1 MVGIVLV
8 VCMCEC
14 VYGGG
19 GISSR
24 DKKVESRGD
33 SMRREEEGEEMGQDT
48 VEKQL
53 IMSPIK

>member
-1 MVGIVLV
+1 
-8 VCMCEC
+8 MC
-14 VYGGG
+14 VFVSVSVWRGG

-33 SMRREEEGEEMGQDT
+33 SMSREEGEEEMGQDT

>member
-1 MVGIVLV
+1 
-8 VCMCEC
+8 MCEFVC
-14 VYGGG
+14 VCGG